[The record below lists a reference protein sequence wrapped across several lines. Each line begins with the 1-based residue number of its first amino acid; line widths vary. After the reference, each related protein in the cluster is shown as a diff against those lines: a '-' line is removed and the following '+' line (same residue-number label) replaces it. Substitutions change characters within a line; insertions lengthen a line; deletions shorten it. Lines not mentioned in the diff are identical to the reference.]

1 MVKRKENK
9 HMNKFSKIVIA
20 LNILFG
26 LAFVATVI
34 YANSIRLFFTTGI
47 SLLVSSTMFVCCVT
61 YDYIKNYRRST
72 TKTAEQTPHKGAY
85 LYIYI

>member
-1 MVKRKENK
+1 
-9 HMNKFSKIVIA
+9 MNKFSKIVIA

-26 LAFVATVI
+26 LAFISTVL
-34 YANSIRLFFTTGI
+34 YAKSISLFFTTGI

-72 TKTAEQTPHKGAY
+72 TKIEEH
-85 LYIYI
+85 

>member
-1 MVKRKENK
+1 
-9 HMNKFSKIVIA
+9 MNKISKIVIA
-20 LNILFG
+20 LNIVFG

-34 YANSIRLFFTTGI
+34 YADSISLFFATSI

-61 YDYIKNYRRST
+61 YDYLKNHRRST
-72 TKTAEQTPHKGAY
+72 NKTAEHTPHKGAS

>member
-1 MVKRKENK
+1 
-9 HMNKFSKIVIA
+9 MNKFSKIVIA

-34 YANSIRLFFTTGI
+34 YADSISLFFTTGI
-47 SLLVSSTMFVCCVT
+47 SLLVSSTMFVCCVVH
-61 YDYIKNYRRST
+61 DYIKNYRRST
-72 TKTAEQTPHKGAY
+72 NKTAEQTPHKGAY

>member
-1 MVKRKENK
+1 MY
-9 HMNKFSKIVIA
+9 KFSKIVIA

-34 YANSIRLFFTTGI
+34 YADSISLFFTTGI
-47 SLLVSSTMFVCCVT
+47 SLLVSTTMFVCCVT

-72 TKTAEQTPHKGAY
+72 NKTAEH
-85 LYIYI
+85 

>member
-1 MVKRKENK
+1 
-9 HMNKFSKIVIA
+9 MNRISKIVIA

-47 SLLVSSTMFVCCVT
+47 SLLVSSTMFVCCVVH
-61 YDYIKNYRRST
+61 DYIKNYRRST
-72 TKTAEQTPHKGAY
+72 RTVSEH
-85 LYIYI
+85 

>member
-1 MVKRKENK
+1 
-9 HMNKFSKIVIA
+9 MNKFSKIIIA

-34 YANSIRLFFTTGI
+34 YANSISLFFTTGI

-61 YDYIKNYRRST
+61 YDYFKNYRRST
-72 TKTAEQTPHKGAY
+72 HKTAEH
-85 LYIYI
+85 

>member
-1 MVKRKENK
+1 
-9 HMNKFSKIVIA
+9 MNRISKIIIA

-34 YANSIRLFFTTGI
+34 YADSISLFFTTGVG
-47 SLLVSSTMFVCCVT
+47 LLVSSTMFVCCVT
-61 YDYIKNYRRST
+61 YDYIKNYKRST
-72 TKTAEQTPHKGAY
+72 NKTAEQTPHKGAY

>member
-1 MVKRKENK
+1 
-9 HMNKFSKIVIA
+9 MNKFSKIVIA

-26 LAFVATVI
+26 LAFVATVL
-34 YANSIRLFFTTGI
+34 YADSISLFFTTGI

-72 TKTAEQTPHKGAY
+72 HKTAEQTPHKGAY

>member
-1 MVKRKENK
+1 
-9 HMNKFSKIVIA
+9 MNKFSKIVIA

-34 YANSIRLFFTTGI
+34 YADSISLFFTTGAG
-47 SLLVSSTMFVCCVT
+47 LLVSSTMFVCCVA

-72 TKTAEQTPHKGAY
+72 NKTAEH
-85 LYIYI
+85 

>member
-1 MVKRKENK
+1 
-9 HMNKFSKIVIA
+9 MNKISKIVIA
-20 LNILFG
+20 LNIVFG

-34 YANSIRLFFTTGI
+34 CANSISLFFTTGI

-72 TKTAEQTPHKGAY
+72 HAVSEH
-85 LYIYI
+85 

>member
-1 MVKRKENK
+1 
-9 HMNKFSKIVIA
+9 MNKFSKIVIA

-26 LAFVATVI
+26 LAFVATVL

-47 SLLVSSTMFVCCVT
+47 SLLVSSTMFVCCVA

-72 TKTAEQTPHKGAY
+72 NKTAEQTPHKGAY

>member
-1 MVKRKENK
+1 
-9 HMNKFSKIVIA
+9 MNKFSKIVIA

-47 SLLVSSTMFVCCVT
+47 GLLVSSTLFVCCVA
-61 YDYIKNYRRST
+61 YDYFKNHRRST
-72 TKTAEQTPHKGAY
+72 NKTAEQTPHKGAY